1 MTTAQI
7 ALWLTLAAPAPD
19 FHAVPGVAI
28 SYAPIV
34 HYWADTFLV
43 PRWLGRSAM
52 REESTNDHRARSR
65 REVIEHGV
73 KVVKVIARGLFQVS
87 VQYQDEHVAKAGL
100 ESFNWRNPSDSARV
114 GLAYIA
120 RLRAQYDGDLL
131 LTMAGYNAGPGRM
144 RSALPVPLDTLIY
157 LRRIFG

>member
-1 MTTAQI
+1 MTPAQI
-7 ALWLTLAAPAPD
+7 ALWITLATPAPD
-19 FHAVPGVAI
+19 FHAVPGIAI
-28 SYAPIV
+28 SYTPIV

-43 PRWLGRSAM
+43 PRWLARATM

-65 REVIEHGV
+65 RDGVIL
-73 KVVKVIARGLFQVS
+73 ARGLFQIS
-87 VQYQDEHVAKAGL
+87 VQYQADHVAKAGL
-100 ESFNWRNPSDSARV
+100 RSFDWRNPSDSARV

-120 RLRAQYDGDLL
+120 RLRDHYDGDLL

-144 RSALPVPLDTLIY
+144 RSALPVPRDTLIY